1 MNFTKKLV
9 PTFTLLAS
17 LLLFLSC
24 EKNEENLHQEETLIE
39 NTSNAIEAKTSR
51 QSFLFLAFNS
61 NNVSSIRNYINTLKT
76 YAEQEGGT
84 ALVGTIS
91 NNTDKQLLLGHEYFN
106 RGRGRVHLST
116 NLTIVYLAINTS
128 TSKND
133 VLWLNDAN
141 NTNNTDT

>member
-61 NNVSSIRNYINTLKT
+61 NNVSSIRKYINTLK
-76 YAEQEGGT
+76 
-84 ALVGTIS
+84 
-91 NNTDKQLLLGHEYFN
+91 K
-106 RGRGRVHLST
+106 
-116 NLTIVYLAINTS
+116 
-128 TSKND
+128 
-133 VLWLNDAN
+133 
-141 NTNNTDT
+141 